1 MGSPSSVVDTV
12 MIDDWRDSHVDSFHG
27 VEGVSR
33 CQLASINEIEV
44 QAL

>member
-1 MGSPSSVVDTV
+1 MGSPPSVVDTGL
-12 MIDDWRDSHVDSFHG
+12 IDDWRGRLVDSFHG

-33 CQLASINEIEV
+33 CQLVSINEIEI